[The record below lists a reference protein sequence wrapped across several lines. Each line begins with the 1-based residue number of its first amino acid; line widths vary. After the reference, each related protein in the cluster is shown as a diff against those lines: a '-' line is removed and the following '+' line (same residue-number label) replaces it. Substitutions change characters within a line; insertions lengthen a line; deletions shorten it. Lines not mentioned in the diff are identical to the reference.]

1 MELTQI
7 VNKLVGQIV
16 ATGDSSR
23 DGERLENLKIMCNL
37 VEGLIEEIHFS
48 ARDKDSYEGSVRQ
61 IGQYADKFLN
71 NLKEEL
77 L

>member
-1 MELTQI
+1 MEMVQI
-7 VNKLVGQIV
+7 VNKLVGQIT

-23 DGERLENLKIMCNL
+23 DGERLSNLIVMCNL
-37 VEGLIEEIHFS
+37 VEDLIEEIHFS
-48 ARDKDSYEGSVRQ
+48 ARDKDSYESSVKQ

-77 L
+77 

>member
-7 VNKLVGQIV
+7 VNKLVGQIS

-23 DGERLENLKIMCNL
+23 DGERLESLKTMCNI
-37 VEGLIEEIHFS
+37 VEGLIEEIQFS
-48 ARDKDSYEGSVRQ
+48 ARDKDSYEGSVKQ
-61 IGQYADKFLN
+61 IGQYASNFLN

-77 L
+77 Q

>member
-1 MELTQI
+1 MEIAQI
-7 VNKLVGQIV
+7 VNKLVGQIS

-23 DGERLENLKIMCNL
+23 DGERLENLKVMCNL
-37 VEGLIEEIHFS
+37 VEALVGEIHFS
-48 ARDKDSYEGSVRQ
+48 ARDKDAYESSVKG

-77 L
+77 